1 MAESTQLQRLKIA
14 VLNRQFTSRAGGA
27 EHYSVRMVELLAQR
41 HDIHVYAQQIEHVC
55 PGVSYHRVP
64 LLLARPRWLNQL
76 WFAVY
81 TWWRTRANAF
91 DIVHSHENTWH
102 GQVQTVHVQPIKQG
116 LFFNRKGW
124 RLAKRRLQV
133 ATSPR
138 LWTYLL
144 LEKARFSPRP
154 GRVAI
159 AVSLSTLSD
168 LLREY
173 PLLQDHAIA
182 LSPGV
187 DLPALA
193 PTPDERASQ
202 RNFARLGL
210 GLPQQGYQILFIG
223 NDANKKGLPTL
234 MRALATLPDAVH
246 LTAITHRTHIP
257 ALQAQAQA
265 LTISSRVHFLEQLAD
280 ITPAYRSADMLAHPT
295 HEDSFG
301 MVVLEAMAH
310 ALPVVVSAPRWC
322 GIAAELQAGKQALFL
337 ENPDD
342 APALAA
348 LVTQILTDAA
358 LAERLARAG
367 RSFAEN
373 HNWSAKAL
381 QQEAIYYRIYRKP
394 GKSHRIVFPIQ
405 YQ

>member
-1 MAESTQLQRLKIA
+1 MKTAVAETTQRQRLKIA

-41 HDIHVYAQQIEHVC
+41 HDIHVYAQQIEHVW

-81 TWWRTRANAF
+81 TWWLTRTNAF

-102 GQVQTVHVQPIKQG
+102 GQVQTVHVQPIKHG
-116 LFFNRKGW
+116 LFFDRKGW
-124 RLAKRRLQV
+124 RLTKRWLQV

-144 LEKARFSPRP
+144 LEKARFTPRP

-168 LLREY
+168 LLRDY
-173 PLLQDHAIA
+173 PLLQGHAVT

-187 DLPALA
+187 DLPTLA
-193 PTPDERASQ
+193 PTHDERARQ
-202 RNFARLGL
+202 RSAARLSL
-210 GLPQQGYQILFIG
+210 GLPLQGYQILFIG

-234 MRALATLPDAVH
+234 MRALAALPDAAQ

-257 ALQAQAQA
+257 ALLAQAQA
-265 LTISSRVHFLEQLAD
+265 LNISSRVHFLEQSAD
-280 ITPAYRSADMLAHPT
+280 ITPAYRSANMLAHPT

-337 ENPDD
+337 ENPED
-342 APALAA
+342 AAELAA
-348 LVTQILTDAA
+348 LMTQIMTDAA
-358 LAERLARAG
+358 LAERLERAG
-367 RSFAEN
+367 RCFAED

-381 QQEAIYYRIYRKP
+381 QKEAIYYRIIQET
-394 GKSHRIVFPIQ
+394 GKI
-405 YQ
+405 